1 MPAIYTRSGDA
12 GQTGLFGGSRVPKQS
27 DIVEAYGSVDEMNSA
42 IGAAKVVCTVEPYKS
57 VLDQIQRRLH
67 ILAAEVASDEAGR
80 AKLEHTIDQADIE
93 GLEKLID
100 DCVALTGPMRRFTV
114 PGHDEASVRLHQ
126 ARTVARRAE
135 RRILTAA
142 ESTPIRPEIVKYVN
156 RLSDALFAIARVG
169 EVTVERNQLE
179 ATVRQIVAET
189 LGQGATA
196 PAGPAAS
203 ASAAGGPYE
212 VSGFDLAAC
221 KRAAEAAERKGAE
234 MGLPIV
240 FAAVD
245 AGGNLV
251 LLHRMADSL
260 LASIEIAVNK
270 AFTAVSLKLPTG
282 ELSQAAG
289 PDGPLAGLGH
299 SHQGRIVLFGG
310 GLPLFTDGS
319 AVGGIGVSG
328 GTVEEDLAVVAC
340 ALQAIQEE
348 R

>member
-27 DIVEAYGSVDEMNSA
+27 DIVEAYGSVDEMNTA
-42 IGAAKVVCTVEPYKS
+42 IGAAKVACTVEPYRS
-57 VLDQIQRRLH
+57 TLDQIQRRLH
-67 ILAAEVASDEAGR
+67 ILAAELASDEAGR
-80 AKLEHTIDQADIE
+80 AKLEHTIDQADIDA
-93 GLEKLID
+93 LERLID
-100 DCVALTGPMRRFTV
+100 DCVALTGPMRQFTV

-142 ESTPIRPEIVKYVN
+142 ESSPIRPEIVKYVN

-169 EVTVERNQLE
+169 EVTVERDQLE
-179 ATVRQIVAET
+179 ATVRQIVAQT
-189 LGQGATA
+189 LSQSPVA
-196 PAGPAAS
+196 PPPS
-203 ASAAGGPYE
+203 AGGSYQVP
-212 VSGFDLAAC
+212 GFDLAAC
-221 KRAAEAAERKGAE
+221 KRAAEAAEAQAQQ
-234 MGLPIV
+234 MGLPVV

-245 AGGNLV
+245 GGGNLV

-260 LASIEIAVNK
+260 LASVELAINK

-310 GLPLFTDGS
+310 GLPLFVDGR

-328 GTVEEDLAVVAC
+328 GTVEEDLAVVAS